1 MGVRNELFLVYFYA
15 ILNFH
20 LYCVASLDFKG
31 FPVILVPGDGGSE
44 FEAKLNKAV
53 VPHSFCIKK
62 TEKYFSLWLNLEEL
76 APWVIDCFVDN
87 MRLVYDNKTHKTS
100 NSPGVDIRV
109 PGFGDT
115 DTVEWLDPTHL
126 SVTTYFSPIVSAMV
140 KWGYTRGKSVRG
152 APYDF
157 RKAPNELEDYFQNL
171 TELIEDTYMQNN
183 NTRIVIIG
191 HSMGNPLTLYFLNQ
205 KSQPWKDKFIRS
217 HISLAGVWGGA
228 VKTLRLMASGDNL
241 GVPIVKPINVRR
253 EQRSM
258 PSTAWLMP
266 SDTFW
271 TSTEILVSSPFRN
284 YTVNDYS
291 EFFIDVDFPD
301 GYLMRKD
308 TEHLIHPL
316 KAPGV
321 ELHCLHGN
329 HVDTPGQLIYTKTNW
344 PNAEPEVIQDDG
356 DGTVNIRSLQGCL
369 TFQGKQ
375 AQPVHYQIFPKAEH
389 MEILVRKDVIAYIQ
403 NVLLTF

>member
-1 MGVRNELFLVYFYA
+1 MAVRNELILLCFYV
-15 ILNFH
+15 ILNFNLH
-20 LYCVASLDFKG
+20 GVASLDFKG
-31 FPVILVPGDGGSE
+31 YPVILIPGDGGSE
-44 FEAKLNKAV
+44 LEAKLDKPSA
-53 VPHSFCIKK
+53 PHSFCLLK
-62 TEKYFSLWLNLEEL
+62 TQNFFTLWLSLEEL
-76 APWVIDCFVDN
+76 TPWVIDCFVDN
-87 MRLVYDNKTHKTS
+87 MRLVYNNKTHKTS

-115 DTVEWLDPTHL
+115 DTVEWLDPSRF
-126 SVTTYFSPIVSAMV
+126 SVTSYFSQIVTAMV
-140 KWGYTRGKSVRG
+140 SWGYTRGKSVRG

-157 RKAPNELEDYFQNL
+157 RKAPNELDDFFQAL
-171 TELIEDTYMQNN
+171 SDLIEDTYRHNN
-183 NTRIVIIG
+183 NTKIVIIG
-191 HSMGNPLTLYFLNQ
+191 HSMGNPITLYFLNQ

-266 SDTFW
+266 SDAFW
-271 TSTEILVSSPFRN
+271 SSSETLVSSPMRN

-291 EFFIDVDFPD
+291 DFFTDIDFKD

-308 TEHLIHPL
+308 TENLIHPL

-329 HVDTPGQLIYTKTNW
+329 QVNTPGRLIYTNTTW
-344 PNAEPEVIQDDG
+344 HDSEPDVIPDDG
-356 DGTVNIRSLQGCL
+356 DGTVNIRSLKGCL

-375 AQPVHYQIFPKAEH
+375 VQPVHYQIFPKAEH
-389 MEILVRKDVIAYIQ
+389 MEILQNEDVIAYIKG
-403 NVLLTF
+403 VLLTL